1 MSCFVQMGIIKRIQ
15 EDLSGRYRDP
25 YPRDR
30 WVVQLLLLALV
41 SRALHGCWPAFR
53 APYAQTASDCSLSNC
68 QRFHSSGSWHVL
80 ELTGISYCRGYGG
93 GGYGG
98 GRYDRGGYD
107 RGGYDRCLPCP
118 SPANEMS
125 GDRICSMHVPMYC

>member
-53 APYAQTASDCSLSNC
+53 APYAQTCIRLLS
-68 QRFHSSGSWHVL
+68 V
-80 ELTGISYCRGYGG
+80 
-93 GGYGG
+93 
-98 GRYDRGGYD
+98 
-107 RGGYDRCLPCP
+107 
-118 SPANEMS
+118 
-125 GDRICSMHVPMYC
+125 